1 MLCQFTFKNFKSY
14 KGETIFDFQAAALP
28 EFKETLIT
36 TKSAP
41 DLVPVSA
48 VYGPNGGGK
57 TNLLQALSCVISTI
71 VKPVHE
77 LGKNRESLILQ
88 QKVDAIPFLFDESS
102 ANEPTEFKLFFLI
115 GSNLYCYYIALK
127 NDEVISESLT
137 RKSVTGK
144 KAAELFDREKGKIT
158 LGYSINKKSINTD
171 VNPKMPY
178 LSFLAINYD
187 IPEISEVMTWFES
200 CIIRSYAN
208 PMVEHQIMLEKY
220 TEYKNQF
227 IQALNDMDIDITDY
241 RYDEDSKQ
249 LYMKRELSFTE
260 ESDGTRKLIAA
271 LPVILLALREGRLVI
286 IDELD
291 AKLHPKLLRYVILL
305 FKNKEINRYG
315 AQLLFTSHDM
325 STMKN
330 SIFRRDEIWFA
341 ADNEAHESDVY
352 SLHEMR
358 SEDGSRIKNTA
369 TYDKQYLEG
378 RYGADPYLRNMLGGA
393 FE

>member
-14 KGETIFDFQAAALP
+14 KDETIFDFQAATLP

-36 TKSAP
+36 AKSAP

-57 TNLLQALSCVISTI
+57 SNLLQALSCVISTI

-77 LGKNRESLILQ
+77 LGKNRQSLILQ
-88 QKVDAIPFLFDESS
+88 QKVDAIPFLFDEVS
-102 ANEPTEFKLFFLI
+102 ANDPTEFKLFFLI

-127 NDEVISESLT
+127 EDEVISESLT

-227 IQALNDMDIDITDY
+227 IQALNDMDI
-241 RYDEDSKQ
+241 
-249 LYMKRELSFTE
+249 
-260 ESDGTRKLIAA
+260 
-271 LPVILLALREGRLVI
+271 
-286 IDELD
+286 
-291 AKLHPKLLRYVILL
+291 
-305 FKNKEINRYG
+305 NRYG

-330 SIFRRDEIWFA
+330 TIFRRDEIWFA

-358 SEDGSRIKNTA
+358 SKDGSRIKNTA

-393 FE
+393 FA